1 MNIGFLGLGKL
12 GLPVALAI
20 DSKGHKVCGYDID
33 ERIKTY
39 LDEGAIPY
47 REEGSQEL
55 LDNHNI
61 KFTDV
66 NDMVRKSE
74 IIFVPIQT
82 PHDEMYEGI
91 TRIPETR
98 KDFSYEWLKEGISVL
113 ADAIDKQEEDKVV
126 IIISTVLPG
135 TIEREIKPLLNDKMK
150 LCYNP
155 FFIAMGTTIADF
167 TNPEFVLF
175 GVDNNE
181 AAKKAE
187 DFYKTIHNRP
197 FFKTDI
203 SSAELIKVAYNTY
216 IGMKVVFANT
226 MMEICHHTGAN
237 VDDVTEAMG
246 LAHERLMSKRYLYGG
261 MGDGGGCHP
270 RDNIAMSW
278 LSNELGLSHNFFD
291 NLMIARENQ
300 TEWLANLMIEER
312 NKTNANLVILGKT
325 FKQETNLVVGSP
337 AILLKN
343 ILEEKGYDVEMYDPY
358 TDDKEPDFSE
368 NTVFLIG
375 TKHPEFKD
383 MELPNNSTVIDPWR
397 YRKEQEGVKLI
408 HLGGNRNV

>member
-1 MNIGFLGLGKL
+1 MNVGFLGLGKL

-20 DSKGHKVCGYDID
+20 DSKGHNVCGYDID

-61 KFTDV
+61 QFTDV
-66 NDMVRKSE
+66 NNMVRNSE

-91 TRIPETR
+91 TRIPQTR

-113 ADAIDKQEEDKVV
+113 ADAINKQEEDKVV

-135 TIEREIKPLLNDKMK
+135 TIEREIKPLLNNKMK

-175 GVDNNE
+175 GVDDNE

-300 TEWLANLMIEER
+300 TEWLADLMIEER

-358 TDDKEPDFSE
+358 TDDEEPNFSE

-397 YRKEQEGVKLI
+397 YRVEQQGIKLI
-408 HLGGNRNV
+408 RIGE

>member
-1 MNIGFLGLGKL
+1 MNVGFLGLGKL

-20 DSKGHKVCGYDID
+20 DSKGHNVCGYDID

-61 KFTDV
+61 QFTDV
-66 NDMVRKSE
+66 NNMVSNSE

-91 TRIPETR
+91 TRIPQTR

-113 ADAIDKQEEDKVV
+113 ADAINKQEEDKVV

-175 GVDNNE
+175 GVDDNE

-300 TEWLANLMIEER
+300 TEWLADLMIEER

-358 TDDKEPDFSE
+358 TDDEEPNFSE

-397 YRKEQEGVKLI
+397 YRVEQQGIKLI
-408 HLGGNRNV
+408 RIGE

>member
-1 MNIGFLGLGKL
+1 MNVGFLGLGKL

-20 DSKGHKVCGYDID
+20 DSKGHNVCGYDID

-61 KFTDV
+61 QFTDV
-66 NDMVRKSE
+66 NNMVRNSE

-91 TRIPETR
+91 TRIPQTR

-113 ADAIDKQEEDKVV
+113 ADAINKQEEDKVV

-175 GVDNNE
+175 GVDDNE

-300 TEWLANLMIEER
+300 TEWLADLMIEER

-358 TDDKEPDFSE
+358 TDDEEPNFSE

-397 YRKEQEGVKLI
+397 YRVEQQGIKLI
-408 HLGGNRNV
+408 RIGE

>member
-1 MNIGFLGLGKL
+1 MNVGFLGLGKL

-20 DSKGHKVCGYDID
+20 DSKGHNVCGYDID

-61 KFTDV
+61 QFTDV
-66 NDMVRKSE
+66 NNMVRNSE

-91 TRIPETR
+91 TRIPQTR

-113 ADAIDKQEEDKVV
+113 ADAINKQEEDKVV

-175 GVDNNE
+175 GVDDNE

-300 TEWLANLMIEER
+300 TEWLADLMIEER

-358 TDDKEPDFSE
+358 TDDEEPNFSE

-383 MELPNNSTVIDPWR
+383 MKLPNNSTVIDPWR
-397 YRKEQEGVKLI
+397 YRVEQQGIKLI
-408 HLGGNRNV
+408 RIGE

>member
-1 MNIGFLGLGKL
+1 MNVGFLGLGKL

-20 DSKGHKVCGYDID
+20 DSKGHNVCGYDID

-61 KFTDV
+61 QFTDV
-66 NDMVRKSE
+66 NNMVRNSE

-91 TRIPETR
+91 TRIPQTR

-113 ADAIDKQEEDKVV
+113 ADAINKQEEDKVV

-175 GVDNNE
+175 GVDDNE

-226 MMEICHHTGAN
+226 MMEICYHTGAN

-300 TEWLANLMIEER
+300 TEWLADLMIEER

-358 TDDKEPDFSE
+358 TDDEEPNFSE

-397 YRKEQEGVKLI
+397 YRKEQEGTIVI
-408 HLGGNRNV
+408 RIGE

>member
-1 MNIGFLGLGKL
+1 
-12 GLPVALAI
+12 
-20 DSKGHKVCGYDID
+20 
-33 ERIKTY
+33 
-39 LDEGAIPY
+39 
-47 REEGSQEL
+47 
-55 LDNHNI
+55 
-61 KFTDV
+61 
-66 NDMVRKSE
+66 
-74 IIFVPIQT
+74 
-82 PHDEMYEGI
+82 
-91 TRIPETR
+91 
-98 KDFSYEWLKEGISVL
+98 
-113 ADAIDKQEEDKVV
+113 
-126 IIISTVLPG
+126 
-135 TIEREIKPLLNDKMK
+135 
-150 LCYNP
+150 
-155 FFIAMGTTIADF
+155 
-167 TNPEFVLF
+167 
-175 GVDNNE
+175 
-181 AAKKAE
+181 
-187 DFYKTIHNRP
+187 
-197 FFKTDI
+197 
-203 SSAELIKVAYNTY
+203 
-216 IGMKVVFANT
+216 MKVVFANT

-300 TEWLANLMIEER
+300 TEWLADLMIEER

-358 TDDKEPDFSE
+358 TDDEEPNFRE

-397 YRKEQEGVKLI
+397 YRVEQQGIKLI
-408 HLGGNRNV
+408 HLGGSKNV